1 MLERVKAFI
10 RLHELL
16 APGDT
21 VVVAVSGGVDS
32 LVLLH
37 IFCALRDGLN
47 LTLHA
52 ATLDHGIRG
61 AAGAADAVFV
71 RDTAGAWGVP
81 VTSEQADVP
90 AFAQREGLG
99 LEVAARQVRYAFLER
114 VARQVGAAAVA
125 TGHTL
130 DDQAETVLMHLIR
143 GSGLDGL
150 AGIHPGRPL
159 GRVRLIRPLLEI
171 SRAEIEAYAAA
182 HDLESRQDVT
192 NADTAYLRNRLR
204 HDVIP
209 LLEELNPN
217 IRATLART
225 ADVLREDA
233 EFLNHNNLMLY
244 FDLKHERDEDRVILG
259 HNRWKRLWLSQ
270 KRSIIREAVRHLR
283 PGTENLTFEH
293 VENAIRVAE
302 QGETGKTAPLP
313 GGLHLLVL
321 AHRRFVIGTPQALH
335 LDAPALK
342 HEITLP
348 AGDRVHQSRHD
359 AWIVTIEPLSP
370 GHDLDTWHADPLAAA
385 LAVPPDSQLVLRTR
399 QPGDRFKPRGMG
411 GHSQKLADTL
421 INMYVPAVSRD
432 HVPLLTVDGVIA
444 WFVAPAAEGVRG
456 RVAEPFAAE
465 RAGPD
470 TVMIGVRWRR
480 ADEA

>member
-10 RLHELL
+10 TRHNLID
-16 APGDT
+16 PGDT
-21 VVVAVSGGVDS
+21 LVVAVSGGVDS

-37 IFCALRDGLN
+37 VLNALRDELN

-61 AAGAADAVFV
+61 AAGAADAAFV
-71 RDTAGAWGVP
+71 RATAAAWGVP
-81 VTSEQADVP
+81 VTVERADVP
-90 AFAQREGLG
+90 AFAQREGMG
-99 LEVAARQVRYAFLER
+99 LEAAARQVRYTFLEW
-114 VARQVGAAAVA
+114 VAQQIGAAAVA

-150 AGIHPGRPL
+150 AGIPPRRKL
-159 GRVRLIRPLLEI
+159 GKTHLIRPLLDT

-182 HDLESRQDVT
+182 HDLEPRQDST
-192 NADTAYLRNRLR
+192 NTDTAYLRNRLR

-233 EFLNHNNLMLY
+233 AFLDHQNVMSFH
-244 FDLKHERDEDRVILG
+244 DLWQESSDDRIVFG
-259 HNRWKRLWLSQ
+259 HSQWKRLWLSQ
-270 KRSIIREAVRHLR
+270 KRAVIREAVRRLR
-283 PGTENLTFEH
+283 PEVENLSYEH
-293 VENAIRVAE
+293 VENAIRIAE
-302 QGETGKTAPLP
+302 QGETGKTAMLP

-321 AHRRFVIGTPQALH
+321 ANERFVIGSPQALH

-342 HEITLP
+342 HEITLS
-348 AGDRVHQSRHD
+348 AGDLVHQSRHD
-359 AWIVTIEPLSP
+359 AWIVTIEPLAP
-370 GHDLDTWHADPLAAA
+370 DHDLEIWHADPLAAA
-385 LAVPPDSQLVLRTR
+385 LAVPRNARLALRTR

-411 GHSQKLADTL
+411 GHSQKLSDTL
-421 INMYVPAVSRD
+421 INMRVPVVSRD
-432 HVPLLTVDGVIA
+432 RVPLLTVDGVIA
-444 WFVAPAAEGVRG
+444 WFVVLTAEGVWG

-465 RAGPD
+465 KGGPD
-470 TVMIGVRWRR
+470 TVMVGVCWHR